1 MYEVLII
8 GAGPAG
14 MTAAIYAARAGYK
27 TAILEYGVPGGQA
40 ATTDMIE
47 NYPGFPE
54 GISGPELMMKFFE
67 QTQTFGVEMIY
78 EQVCSLDLDGDVKR
92 VITDKQTIESKTV
105 VIASGAKPRMLGV
118 DNEQRL
124 RGRGVSYC
132 ATCDGFFFK
141 DQPVAVVGGGDTAVE
156 EAMYLTKMCSNVTLI
171 HRRNE
176 LRANRLAQSR
186 AFANE
191 KLTILYDTV
200 VDDIVGDDKVTQL
213 KLRNKKTDATSTLD
227 VNGVFIFVGYLPNG
241 SFLPAELEVNEQG
254 YIITDEEMA
263 TNIPGVFAIG
273 DVRQKKLRQVT
284 TAVGDGGAVM
294 HGIEEYFRIN
304 MGGCPMYFNKNK
316 QTKMQKIFLTVLVAL
331 LSIGLLLPSFLSIF
345 SYGIF

>member
-27 TAILEYGVPGGQA
+27 TAILEHGVPGGQA

-78 EQVCSLDLDGDVKR
+78 EQVQSMDVSGEIKK
-92 VITDKQTIESKTV
+92 VVTDKQTIEAKTV
-105 VIASGAKPRMLGV
+105 VIASGAKPRTLGV
-118 DNEQRL
+118 ANEGRL

-132 ATCDGFFFK
+132 ATCDGFFFR

-156 EAMYLTKMCSNVTLI
+156 EAMYLTKMCASVTLI
-171 HRRNE
+171 HRRDE
-176 LRANRLAQSR
+176 LRANKLAQSR

-191 KLTILYDTV
+191 KLHIMYDTV
-200 VDDIVGDDKVTQL
+200 VDEIVGEDKVTQL
-213 KLRNKKTDATSTLD
+213 KLRNKKTDETSTLD
-227 VNGVFIFVGYLPNG
+227 VNGVFIFVGYLPNA
-241 SFLPAELEVNEQG
+241 SFLPAELEVDAQG

-263 TNIPGVFAIG
+263 TNVPGVFAVG

-294 HGIEEYFRIN
+294 HAIEDYLRN
-304 MGGCPMYFNKNK
+304 N
-316 QTKMQKIFLTVLVAL
+316 
-331 LSIGLLLPSFLSIF
+331 
-345 SYGIF
+345 

>member
-27 TAILEYGVPGGQA
+27 TAILEHGVPGGQA

-78 EQVCSLDLDGDVKR
+78 EQVQSVDFSGDIKK
-92 VITDKQTIESKTV
+92 VITDKQTVEAKTV
-105 VIASGAKPRMLGV
+105 VIASGAKPRTLGV
-118 DNEQRL
+118 PNEWRL

-132 ATCDGFFFK
+132 ATCDGFFFR

-156 EAMYLTKMCSNVTLI
+156 EAMYLTKMCSSVTLI
-171 HRRNE
+171 HRRDE
-176 LRANRLAQSR
+176 LRANKLAQSR

-191 KLTILYDTV
+191 KLNILYDTV
-200 VDDIVGDDKVTQL
+200 VDEIVGDEKVCQL
-213 KLRNKKTDATSTLD
+213 KLRNKKTAETSELD
-227 VNGVFIFVGYLPNG
+227 VNGVFIFVGYLPNDA
-241 SFLPAELEVNEQG
+241 FLPAELEVNEQG

-263 TNIPGVFAIG
+263 TNIPGVFAVG

-294 HGIEEYFRIN
+294 HGIEEYLRN
-304 MGGCPMYFNKNK
+304 
-316 QTKMQKIFLTVLVAL
+316 
-331 LSIGLLLPSFLSIF
+331 
-345 SYGIF
+345 

>member
-1 MYEVLII
+1 MYEVLIN
-8 GAGPAG
+8 GPGPAG

-27 TAILEYGVPGGQA
+27 TAILEHGVPGGQA

-54 GISGPELMMKFFE
+54 GISGPALMMNFFE

-78 EQVCSLDLDGDVKR
+78 EQVQSMDVTGEVKK
-92 VITDKQTIESKTV
+92 VITDKQTIEAKAV
-105 VIASGAKPRMLGV
+105 VIASGAKPRTLGV
-118 DNEQRL
+118 ANEGRL

-132 ATCDGFFFK
+132 ATWDGFFFR

-156 EAMYLTKMCSNVTLI
+156 EAMYLTKMCSSVTLI
-171 HRRNE
+171 HRRDE
-176 LRANRLAQSR
+176 LRANKLAQSR

-191 KLTILYDTV
+191 KLNIIFDTV

-213 KLRNKKTDATSTLD
+213 KLRNKKTDETSTLD
-227 VNGVFIFVGYLPNG
+227 VNGVFIFVGYLPNA

-263 TNIPGVFAIG
+263 TNVPGVFAIG

-294 HGIEEYFRIN
+294 HGIEEYFR
-304 MGGCPMYFNKNK
+304 G
-316 QTKMQKIFLTVLVAL
+316 
-331 LSIGLLLPSFLSIF
+331 
-345 SYGIF
+345 

>member
-1 MYEVLII
+1 MYEVLVI

-27 TAILEYGVPGGQA
+27 TAILEHGVPGGQA

-78 EQVCSLDLDGDVKR
+78 EQVQSMDVTGDIKK
-92 VITDKQTIESKTV
+92 VITDKQTIEAKAV
-105 VIASGAKPRMLGV
+105 VIASGAKPRTLGV
-118 DNEQRL
+118 ANEGRL

-132 ATCDGFFFK
+132 ATCDGFFFR

-156 EAMYLTKMCSNVTLI
+156 EAMYLTKMCSSVTLI
-171 HRRNE
+171 HRRDE
-176 LRANRLAQSR
+176 LRANKLAQSR

-191 KLTILYDTV
+191 KLTIIYDTV
-200 VDDIVGDDKVTQL
+200 VDDIVGEDKVTQL
-213 KLRNKKTDATSTLD
+213 KLRNKKTDETSTLD
-227 VNGVFIFVGYLPNG
+227 VNGVFIFVGYLPNA

-263 TNIPGVFAIG
+263 TNVPGVFAVG

-294 HGIEEYFRIN
+294 HGIEEYFR
-304 MGGCPMYFNKNK
+304 G
-316 QTKMQKIFLTVLVAL
+316 
-331 LSIGLLLPSFLSIF
+331 
-345 SYGIF
+345 

>member
-27 TAILEYGVPGGQA
+27 TALVEHGIPGGQA

-54 GISGPELMMKFFE
+54 GISGPELMLKFFE
-67 QTQTFGVEMIY
+67 QTQTFGVEVIY
-78 EQVCSLDLDGDVKR
+78 EQVMRAELNGEIKK
-92 VITDKQTIESKTV
+92 VITEQQTIEAKV
-105 VIASGAKPRMLGV
+105 VIIASGAKPKTLGV
-118 DNEQRL
+118 SNEGRL

-156 EAMYLTKMCSNVTLI
+156 EAMYLTKMCSSVTLI
-171 HRRNE
+171 HRRDA
-176 LRANRLAQSR
+176 LRANRTAQNR
-186 AFANE
+186 ALNNE
-191 KLTILYDTV
+191 KLHILYDTV
-200 VDDIVGDDKVTQL
+200 VDDIIGEDKVTQL
-213 KLRNKKTDATSTLD
+213 SLKNVKTEEISTLD
-227 VNGVFIFVGYLPNG
+227 VNGVFIFVGYSPNG
-241 SFLPAELEVNEQG
+241 SFLPDDLAVDSHG
-254 YIITDEEMA
+254 YIITNEEMQ
-263 TNIPGVFAIG
+263 TNLPGVFAIG

-294 HGIEEYFRIN
+294 TAVEEYLRD
-304 MGGCPMYFNKNK
+304 
-316 QTKMQKIFLTVLVAL
+316 
-331 LSIGLLLPSFLSIF
+331 
-345 SYGIF
+345 

>member
-27 TAILEYGVPGGQA
+27 TALIEHGIPGGQA

-54 GISGPELMMKFFE
+54 GISGPELMLKFFE
-67 QTQTFGVEMIY
+67 QTQTFGVEVIY
-78 EQVCSLDLDGDVKR
+78 EQVMSAELSGEIKKV
-92 VITDKQTIESKTV
+92 TTENQTIEAKV
-105 VIASGAKPRMLGV
+105 VIIASGAKPKTLGV
-118 DNEQRL
+118 ANEGRL

-156 EAMYLTKMCSNVTLI
+156 EAMYLTKMCSSVTLI
-171 HRRNE
+171 HRRDA
-176 LRANRLAQSR
+176 LRANRTAQNR
-186 AFANE
+186 AMNND
-191 KLTILYDTV
+191 KLHILYDTV
-200 VDDIVGDDKVTQL
+200 VDDIIGEDKVTQL
-213 KLRNKKTDATSTLD
+213 SLKNVKTEETTTLD
-227 VNGVFIFVGYLPNG
+227 VNGVFIFVGYSPNG
-241 SFLPAELEVNEQG
+241 SFLPDDLAVDSHG
-254 YIITDEEMA
+254 YIITNEEME
-263 TNIPGVFAIG
+263 TNLPGVFAIG

-294 HGIEEYFRIN
+294 HAAEEYLRD
-304 MGGCPMYFNKNK
+304 
-316 QTKMQKIFLTVLVAL
+316 
-331 LSIGLLLPSFLSIF
+331 
-345 SYGIF
+345 

>member
-14 MTAAIYAARAGYK
+14 VTAAIYAAGAGYK
-27 TAILEYGVPGGQA
+27 TAILEHGVPGGQA

-78 EQVCSLDLDGDVKR
+78 EQVQSVELTGDIKR
-92 VITDKQTIESKTV
+92 VTTDKQTLEAKTV
-105 VIASGAKPRMLGV
+105 VIASGAKPRTLGV
-118 DNEQRL
+118 ANEGRL

-156 EAMYLTKMCSNVTLI
+156 EAMYLTKMCSSVTLI
-171 HRRNE
+171 HRRDE
-176 LRANRLAQSR
+176 LRANKLAQSR
-186 AFANE
+186 AFAND
-191 KLTILYDTV
+191 KLHIIYDTV
-200 VDDIVGDDKVTQL
+200 VDEIVGDEKVTQL

-227 VNGVFIFVGYLPNG
+227 VNGVFIFVGYLPNDA
-241 SFLPAELEVNEQG
+241 FLPPELEVNEQG

-263 TNIPGVFAIG
+263 TNIPGVFAVG

-294 HGIEEYFRIN
+294 HGIEEYLR
-304 MGGCPMYFNKNK
+304 
-316 QTKMQKIFLTVLVAL
+316 A
-331 LSIGLLLPSFLSIF
+331 
-345 SYGIF
+345 

>member
-27 TAILEYGVPGGQA
+27 TALVEHGIPGGQA

-54 GISGPELMMKFFE
+54 GISGPELMLKF
-67 QTQTFGVEMIY
+67 Y
-78 EQVCSLDLDGDVKR
+78 EQVMRAELNGEIKK
-92 VITDKQTIESKTV
+92 VITEQQTIEAKV
-105 VIASGAKPRMLGV
+105 VIIASGAKPKTLGV
-118 DNEQRL
+118 SNEGRL

-156 EAMYLTKMCSNVTLI
+156 EAMYLTKMCSSVTLI
-171 HRRNE
+171 HRRDA
-176 LRANRLAQSR
+176 LRANRTAQNR
-186 AFANE
+186 ALNNE
-191 KLTILYDTV
+191 KLHILYDTV
-200 VDDIVGDDKVTQL
+200 VDDIIGEDKVTQL
-213 KLRNKKTDATSTLD
+213 SLKNVKTEEISTLD
-227 VNGVFIFVGYLPNG
+227 VNGVFIFVGYSPNG
-241 SFLPAELEVNEQG
+241 SFLPDDLAVDSHG
-254 YIITDEEMA
+254 YIITNEEMQ
-263 TNIPGVFAIG
+263 TNLPGVFAIG

-294 HGIEEYFRIN
+294 TAVEEYLRD
-304 MGGCPMYFNKNK
+304 
-316 QTKMQKIFLTVLVAL
+316 
-331 LSIGLLLPSFLSIF
+331 
-345 SYGIF
+345 

>member
-27 TAILEYGVPGGQA
+27 TAILEHGVPGGQA

-67 QTQTFGVEMIY
+67 QTQTFGVELIY
-78 EQVCSLDLDGDVKR
+78 EQVQSLEVTGDIKR
-92 VITDKQTIESKTV
+92 VITDKQTIEAKTV
-105 VIASGAKPRMLGV
+105 VIASGAKPRTLGV
-118 DNEQRL
+118 ANEGRL

-156 EAMYLTKMCSNVTLI
+156 EAMYLTKMCSSVTLI
-171 HRRNE
+171 HRRDE
-176 LRANRLAQSR
+176 LRANKLAQSR
-186 AFANE
+186 ALANE
-191 KLTILYDTV
+191 KLHILYDTV
-200 VDDIVGDDKVTQL
+200 VDEIVGDEKVTQL
-213 KLRNKKTDATSTLD
+213 KLRNKKTDETSQLD
-227 VNGVFIFVGYLPNG
+227 INGVFIFVGYLPNDA
-241 SFLPAELEVNEQG
+241 FLPPELEVNQQG

-263 TNIPGVFAIG
+263 TNIPGVFAVG

-294 HGIEEYFRIN
+294 HAIEEYLRD
-304 MGGCPMYFNKNK
+304 
-316 QTKMQKIFLTVLVAL
+316 
-331 LSIGLLLPSFLSIF
+331 
-345 SYGIF
+345 

>member
-27 TAILEYGVPGGQA
+27 TAILEHGVPGGQA

-78 EQVCSLDLDGDVKR
+78 EQVQSVELTGDIKR
-92 VITDKQTIESKTV
+92 VTTDKQTLEAKTV
-105 VIASGAKPRMLGV
+105 VIASGAKPRTLGV
-118 DNEQRL
+118 ANEGRL

-156 EAMYLTKMCSNVTLI
+156 EAMYLTKMCSSVTLI
-171 HRRNE
+171 HRRDE
-176 LRANRLAQSR
+176 LRANKLAQSR
-186 AFANE
+186 AFAND
-191 KLTILYDTV
+191 KLHIIYNTV
-200 VDDIVGDDKVTQL
+200 VDEIVGDEKVTQL

-227 VNGVFIFVGYLPNG
+227 VNGVFIFVGYLPNDA
-241 SFLPAELEVNEQG
+241 FLPPELEVNEQG

-263 TNIPGVFAIG
+263 TNIPGVFAVG

-294 HGIEEYFRIN
+294 HGIEEYLR
-304 MGGCPMYFNKNK
+304 
-316 QTKMQKIFLTVLVAL
+316 A
-331 LSIGLLLPSFLSIF
+331 
-345 SYGIF
+345 

>member
-27 TAILEYGVPGGQA
+27 TAILEHGVPGGQA

-67 QTQTFGVEMIY
+67 QTQTFGVELIY
-78 EQVCSLDLDGDVKR
+78 EQVQSLELTGDIKR
-92 VITDKQTIESKTV
+92 VITDKQTIEAKTV
-105 VIASGAKPRMLGV
+105 VIASGAKPRTLGV
-118 DNEQRL
+118 ANEGRL

-171 HRRNE
+171 HRRDE
-176 LRANRLAQSR
+176 LRANKLAQSR
-186 AFANE
+186 ALANE
-191 KLTILYDTV
+191 KLHILYDTV
-200 VDDIVGDDKVTQL
+200 VDEIVGDEKVTQL
-213 KLRNKKTDATSTLD
+213 KLRNKKTDETSQLD
-227 VNGVFIFVGYLPNG
+227 INGVFIFVGYLPNDA
-241 SFLPAELEVNEQG
+241 FLPPELEVNQQG

-263 TNIPGVFAIG
+263 TNIPGVFAVG

-294 HGIEEYFRIN
+294 HAIEEYLRD
-304 MGGCPMYFNKNK
+304 
-316 QTKMQKIFLTVLVAL
+316 
-331 LSIGLLLPSFLSIF
+331 
-345 SYGIF
+345 

>member
-27 TAILEYGVPGGQA
+27 TALVEHGIPGGQA

-54 GISGPELMMKFFE
+54 GISGPELMLKFFE
-67 QTQTFGVEMIY
+67 QTQTFGVEVIY
-78 EQVCSLDLDGDVKR
+78 EQVMSAELSGEIKKV
-92 VITDKQTIESKTV
+92 TTENQTIEAKV
-105 VIASGAKPRMLGV
+105 VIIASGAKPKTLGV
-118 DNEQRL
+118 SNEGRL

-156 EAMYLTKMCSNVTLI
+156 EAMYLTKMCSSVTLI
-171 HRRNE
+171 HRRDA
-176 LRANRLAQSR
+176 LRANRTAQNR
-186 AFANE
+186 ALNNE
-191 KLTILYDTV
+191 KLHILYDTV
-200 VDDIVGDDKVTQL
+200 VDDIIGEDKVTQL
-213 KLRNKKTDATSTLD
+213 SLKNVKTEEISTLD
-227 VNGVFIFVGYLPNG
+227 VNGVFIFVGYSPNG
-241 SFLPAELEVNEQG
+241 SFLPDDLAVDSHG
-254 YIITDEEMA
+254 YIITNEEME
-263 TNIPGVFAIG
+263 TNLPGVFAIG

-294 HGIEEYFRIN
+294 TAVEE
-304 MGGCPMYFNKNK
+304 
-316 QTKMQKIFLTVLVAL
+316 FLRD
-331 LSIGLLLPSFLSIF
+331 
-345 SYGIF
+345 

>member
-27 TAILEYGVPGGQA
+27 TAVLEHGVPGGQA

-78 EQVCSLDLDGDVKR
+78 EQVQSLELDGTIKR
-92 VITDKQTIESKTV
+92 VTTDKQTIEAKTV
-105 VIASGAKPRMLGV
+105 VIASGAKPRALGV
-118 DNEQRL
+118 ANEGRL

-156 EAMYLTKMCSNVTLI
+156 EAMYLTKMCSSVTLI
-171 HRRNE
+171 HRRDE
-176 LRANRLAQSR
+176 LRANKLAQSR
-186 AFANE
+186 ALANE
-191 KLTILYDTV
+191 KLNIIYDTV
-200 VDDIVGDDKVTQL
+200 VDEIIGDDKVSQL
-213 KLRNKKTDATSTLD
+213 KLRNKKTDETSTLD
-227 VNGVFIFVGYLPNG
+227 INGVFIFVGYLPNNA
-241 SFLPAELEVNEQG
+241 FFPPELEVNEQG
-254 YIITDEEMA
+254 YIVTDDEMA
-263 TNIPGVFAIG
+263 TNIPGVFAVG

-294 HGIEEYFRIN
+294 HGIEEYFR
-304 MGGCPMYFNKNK
+304 
-316 QTKMQKIFLTVLVAL
+316 A
-331 LSIGLLLPSFLSIF
+331 
-345 SYGIF
+345 

>member
-27 TAILEYGVPGGQA
+27 TALVEHGIPGGQA

-54 GISGPELMMKFFE
+54 GISGPELMLKFFE
-67 QTQTFGVEMIY
+67 QTQTFGVEVIY
-78 EQVCSLDLDGDVKR
+78 EQVMSAELNGEIKK
-92 VITDKQTIESKTV
+92 VITEQQTIEAKV
-105 VIASGAKPRMLGV
+105 VIIASGAKPKTLGV
-118 DNEQRL
+118 SNEGRL

-156 EAMYLTKMCSNVTLI
+156 EAMYLTKMCSSVTLI
-171 HRRNE
+171 HRRDA
-176 LRANRLAQSR
+176 LRANRTAQNR
-186 AFANE
+186 ALNNE
-191 KLTILYDTV
+191 KLHILYDTV
-200 VDDIVGDDKVTQL
+200 VDDIIGEDKVTQL
-213 KLRNKKTDATSTLD
+213 SLKNVKTEETSTLD
-227 VNGVFIFVGYLPNG
+227 VNGVFIFVGYSPNG
-241 SFLPAELEVNEQG
+241 SFLPDDLAVDSHG
-254 YIITDEEMA
+254 YIITNEEMQ
-263 TNIPGVFAIG
+263 TNLPGVFAIG

-294 HGIEEYFRIN
+294 TAVEEYLRD
-304 MGGCPMYFNKNK
+304 
-316 QTKMQKIFLTVLVAL
+316 
-331 LSIGLLLPSFLSIF
+331 
-345 SYGIF
+345 

>member
-27 TAILEYGVPGGQA
+27 TAILEHGVPGGQA

-78 EQVCSLDLDGDVKR
+78 EQVQSMDVTGEVKK
-92 VITDKQTIESKTV
+92 VITDKQTIEAKAV
-105 VIASGAKPRMLGV
+105 VIASGAKPRTLGV
-118 DNEQRL
+118 ANEGRL

-132 ATCDGFFFK
+132 ATCDGFFFR

-156 EAMYLTKMCSNVTLI
+156 EAMYLTKMCSSVTLI
-171 HRRNE
+171 HRRDQ
-176 LRANRLAQSR
+176 LRANKLAQSR

-191 KLTILYDTV
+191 KLNIIFDTV

-213 KLRNKKTDATSTLD
+213 KLRNKKTDETSTLD
-227 VNGVFIFVGYLPNG
+227 VNGVFIFVGYLPNA

-263 TNIPGVFAIG
+263 TNVPGVFAIG

-294 HGIEEYFRIN
+294 HGIEEYFR
-304 MGGCPMYFNKNK
+304 G
-316 QTKMQKIFLTVLVAL
+316 
-331 LSIGLLLPSFLSIF
+331 
-345 SYGIF
+345 

>member
-27 TAILEYGVPGGQA
+27 TAVLEHGVPGGQA

-78 EQVCSLDLDGDVKR
+78 EQVQSVELDGTIKR
-92 VITDKQTIESKTV
+92 VTTDKQTIEAKTV
-105 VIASGAKPRMLGV
+105 VIASGAKPRALGV
-118 DNEQRL
+118 ANEGRL

-156 EAMYLTKMCSNVTLI
+156 EAMYLTKMCSSVTLI
-171 HRRNE
+171 HRRDE
-176 LRANRLAQSR
+176 LRANKLAQSR
-186 AFANE
+186 ALANE
-191 KLTILYDTV
+191 KLNIIYDTV
-200 VDDIVGDDKVTQL
+200 VDEIIGDDKVSQL
-213 KLRNKKTDATSTLD
+213 KLRNKKTDETSTLD
-227 VNGVFIFVGYLPNG
+227 INGVFIFVGYLPNN
-241 SFLPAELEVNEQG
+241 SFFPPELEVNEQG
-254 YIITDEEMA
+254 YIVTDDEMA
-263 TNIPGVFAIG
+263 TNIPGVFAVG

-294 HGIEEYFRIN
+294 HGIEEYFR
-304 MGGCPMYFNKNK
+304 
-316 QTKMQKIFLTVLVAL
+316 A
-331 LSIGLLLPSFLSIF
+331 
-345 SYGIF
+345 

>member
-14 MTAAIYAARAGYK
+14 LTAAIYAARAGYK
-27 TAILEYGVPGGQA
+27 TAILEHGVPGGQA

-47 NYPGFPE
+47 TYPGFPE

-78 EQVCSLDLDGDVKR
+78 EQVQSVDFSGDIKK
-92 VITDKQTIESKTV
+92 VITDKQTVEAKTV
-105 VIASGAKPRMLGV
+105 VIASGAKPRTLGV
-118 DNEQRL
+118 PNEGRL

-132 ATCDGFFFK
+132 ATCDGFFFR

-156 EAMYLTKMCSNVTLI
+156 EAMYLTKMCSSVTLI
-171 HRRNE
+171 HRRDE
-176 LRANRLAQSR
+176 LRANKLAQSR

-191 KLTILYDTV
+191 KLNILYDTV
-200 VDDIVGDDKVTQL
+200 VDEIVGDEKVCQL
-213 KLRNKKTDATSTLD
+213 KLRNKKTAETSELD
-227 VNGVFIFVGYLPNG
+227 VNGVFIFVGYLPNDA
-241 SFLPAELEVNEQG
+241 FLPAELEVNEQG

-263 TNIPGVFAIG
+263 TNIPGVFAVG

-294 HGIEEYFRIN
+294 HGIEEYLRN
-304 MGGCPMYFNKNK
+304 
-316 QTKMQKIFLTVLVAL
+316 
-331 LSIGLLLPSFLSIF
+331 
-345 SYGIF
+345 

>member
-27 TAILEYGVPGGQA
+27 TAILEHGVPGGQA

-47 NYPGFPE
+47 NYPGFPD

-67 QTQTFGVEMIY
+67 QTQTFGVELIY
-78 EQVCSLDLDGDVKR
+78 EQVQSLELTGDIKR
-92 VITDKQTIESKTV
+92 VITDKQTIEAKTV
-105 VIASGAKPRMLGV
+105 VIASGAKPRTLGV
-118 DNEQRL
+118 ANEGRL

-156 EAMYLTKMCSNVTLI
+156 EAMYLTKMCSSVTLI
-171 HRRNE
+171 HRRDE
-176 LRANRLAQSR
+176 LRANKLAQSR
-186 AFANE
+186 ALANE
-191 KLTILYDTV
+191 KLHILYDTV
-200 VDDIVGDDKVTQL
+200 VDEIVGDEKVTQL
-213 KLRNKKTDATSTLD
+213 KLRNKKTDETSQLD
-227 VNGVFIFVGYLPNG
+227 INGVFIFVGYLPNDA
-241 SFLPAELEVNEQG
+241 FLPPELEVNQQG

-263 TNIPGVFAIG
+263 TNIPGVFAVG

-294 HGIEEYFRIN
+294 HAIEEYLRD
-304 MGGCPMYFNKNK
+304 
-316 QTKMQKIFLTVLVAL
+316 
-331 LSIGLLLPSFLSIF
+331 
-345 SYGIF
+345 

>member
-8 GAGPAG
+8 GAGPAV
-14 MTAAIYAARAGYK
+14 MPAAIYAARAGYK
-27 TAILEYGVPGGQA
+27 TAILEHGVPGGQA

-67 QTQTFGVEMIY
+67 QTQTFGVELIY
-78 EQVCSLDLDGDVKR
+78 EQVQSLELTGDIKR
-92 VITDKQTIESKTV
+92 VITDKQTIEAKTV
-105 VIASGAKPRMLGV
+105 VIASGAKPRTLGV
-118 DNEQRL
+118 ANEGRL

-156 EAMYLTKMCSNVTLI
+156 EAMYLTKMCSSVTLI
-171 HRRNE
+171 HRRDE
-176 LRANRLAQSR
+176 LRANKLAQSR
-186 AFANE
+186 ALANE
-191 KLTILYDTV
+191 KLHILYDTV
-200 VDDIVGDDKVTQL
+200 VDEIVGDEKVTQL
-213 KLRNKKTDATSTLD
+213 KLRNKKTDETSQLD
-227 VNGVFIFVGYLPNG
+227 INGVFIFVGYLPNDA
-241 SFLPAELEVNEQG
+241 FLPPELEVNQQG

-263 TNIPGVFAIG
+263 TNIPGVFAVG

-294 HGIEEYFRIN
+294 HAIEEYLRD
-304 MGGCPMYFNKNK
+304 
-316 QTKMQKIFLTVLVAL
+316 
-331 LSIGLLLPSFLSIF
+331 
-345 SYGIF
+345 

>member
-27 TAILEYGVPGGQA
+27 TAVLEHGVPGGQA

-78 EQVCSLDLDGDVKR
+78 EQVQSLELDGTIKR
-92 VITDKQTIESKTV
+92 VTTDKQTIEAKAV
-105 VIASGAKPRMLGV
+105 VIASGAKPRALGV
-118 DNEQRL
+118 ANEGRL

-156 EAMYLTKMCSNVTLI
+156 EAMYLTKMCSSVTLI
-171 HRRNE
+171 HRRDE
-176 LRANRLAQSR
+176 LRANKLAQSR
-186 AFANE
+186 ALANE
-191 KLTILYDTV
+191 KLNIIYDTV
-200 VDDIVGDDKVTQL
+200 VDEIIGDDKVSQL
-213 KLRNKKTDATSTLD
+213 KLRNKKTDETSTLD
-227 VNGVFIFVGYLPNG
+227 INGVFIFVGYLPNNA
-241 SFLPAELEVNEQG
+241 FFPPELEVNEQG
-254 YIITDEEMA
+254 YIVTDDEMA
-263 TNIPGVFAIG
+263 TNIPGVFAVG

-294 HGIEEYFRIN
+294 HGIEEYFR
-304 MGGCPMYFNKNK
+304 
-316 QTKMQKIFLTVLVAL
+316 A
-331 LSIGLLLPSFLSIF
+331 
-345 SYGIF
+345 

>member
-27 TAILEYGVPGGQA
+27 TAILEHGVPGGQA

-78 EQVCSLDLDGDVKR
+78 EQVQSVELTGDIKR
-92 VITDKQTIESKTV
+92 VTTDKQTLEAKTV
-105 VIASGAKPRMLGV
+105 VIASGAKPRTLGV
-118 DNEQRL
+118 ANEGRL

-156 EAMYLTKMCSNVTLI
+156 EAMYLTKMCSSVTLI
-171 HRRNE
+171 HRRDE
-176 LRANRLAQSR
+176 LRANKLAQSR
-186 AFANE
+186 AFAND
-191 KLTILYDTV
+191 KLHIIYDTV
-200 VDDIVGDDKVTQL
+200 VDEIVGDEKVTQL

-227 VNGVFIFVGYLPNG
+227 VNGVFIFVGYLPNDA
-241 SFLPAELEVNEQG
+241 FLPPELEVNEQG

-263 TNIPGVFAIG
+263 TNIPGVFAVG

-294 HGIEEYFRIN
+294 HGIEEYLR
-304 MGGCPMYFNKNK
+304 
-316 QTKMQKIFLTVLVAL
+316 A
-331 LSIGLLLPSFLSIF
+331 
-345 SYGIF
+345 

>member
-27 TAILEYGVPGGQA
+27 TAILEHGVPGGQA

-78 EQVCSLDLDGDVKR
+78 EQVQSVELTGDIKR
-92 VITDKQTIESKTV
+92 VTTDKQTLEAKTV
-105 VIASGAKPRMLGV
+105 VIASGAKPRTLGV
-118 DNEQRL
+118 ANEGRL

-156 EAMYLTKMCSNVTLI
+156 EAMYLTKMCSSVTRI
-171 HRRNE
+171 QRRDE
-176 LRANRLAQSR
+176 LRANKLAQSR
-186 AFANE
+186 AFAND
-191 KLTILYDTV
+191 KLHIIYDTV
-200 VDDIVGDDKVTQL
+200 VDEIVGDEKVTQL

-227 VNGVFIFVGYLPNG
+227 VNGVFIFVGYLPNDA
-241 SFLPAELEVNEQG
+241 FLPPELEVNEQG

-263 TNIPGVFAIG
+263 TNIPGVFAVG

-294 HGIEEYFRIN
+294 HGIEEYLR
-304 MGGCPMYFNKNK
+304 
-316 QTKMQKIFLTVLVAL
+316 A
-331 LSIGLLLPSFLSIF
+331 
-345 SYGIF
+345 

>member
-78 EQVCSLDLDGDVKR
+78 EQVCSLDLNGDVKR

-171 HRRNE
+171 HRRDE

-294 HGIEEYFRIN
+294 HGIEEYFRN
-304 MGGCPMYFNKNK
+304 
-316 QTKMQKIFLTVLVAL
+316 
-331 LSIGLLLPSFLSIF
+331 
-345 SYGIF
+345 

>member
-27 TAILEYGVPGGQA
+27 TAVLEHGVPGGQA

-78 EQVCSLDLDGDVKR
+78 EQVQSVELDGTIKR
-92 VITDKQTIESKTV
+92 VTTDKQTIEAKTV
-105 VIASGAKPRMLGV
+105 VIASGAKPRALGV
-118 DNEQRL
+118 ANEGRL

-132 ATCDGFFFK
+132 ATCDGLFFK

-156 EAMYLTKMCSNVTLI
+156 EAMYLTKMCSSVTLI
-171 HRRNE
+171 HRRDE
-176 LRANRLAQSR
+176 LRANKLAQSR
-186 AFANE
+186 ALANE
-191 KLTILYDTV
+191 KLNIIYDTV
-200 VDDIVGDDKVTQL
+200 VDEIIGDDKVSQL
-213 KLRNKKTDATSTLD
+213 KLRNKKTDETSTLD
-227 VNGVFIFVGYLPNG
+227 INGVFIFVGYLPNNA
-241 SFLPAELEVNEQG
+241 FFPPELEVNEQG
-254 YIITDEEMA
+254 YIVTDDEMA
-263 TNIPGVFAIG
+263 TNIPGVFAVG

-294 HGIEEYFRIN
+294 HGIEEYFR
-304 MGGCPMYFNKNK
+304 
-316 QTKMQKIFLTVLVAL
+316 A
-331 LSIGLLLPSFLSIF
+331 
-345 SYGIF
+345 